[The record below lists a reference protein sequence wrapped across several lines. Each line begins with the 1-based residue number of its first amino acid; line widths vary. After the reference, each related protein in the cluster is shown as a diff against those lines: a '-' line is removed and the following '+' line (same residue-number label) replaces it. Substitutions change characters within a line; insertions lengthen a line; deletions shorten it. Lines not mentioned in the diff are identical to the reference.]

1 MILTGLLFLP
11 LFFIIPLFLLKREK
25 HLKIL
30 GLSLSVLHLIYGGFV
45 VYKFDTANL
54 QHQMVE
60 LVSLFK
66 PLGIHYSVGVDG
78 LSLLLSMLSLFLM
91 PLIILGTWES
101 MGSRIKP
108 YLISLFALQIC
119 MLGTF
124 LSLDIML
131 FYLFF
136 EASLIPML
144 LLMGMYGG
152 KERIFAAKK
161 FFIFTFSGS
170 ILLLGSIITMM
181 ILFESVNGYS
191 SSLMADLQLIQL
203 PFVKNT
209 VFSTQTVLFFGFFI
223 AFAVKAPL
231 FPLHTWLPDAHVEAP
246 TGGSVILAGLMLK
259 MGTYGMIRFLGMYFP
274 QASEQYSWAICIL
287 AIMGI
292 IYGAMVAFAQ
302 TDIKK
307 LVAYS
312 SVSHM
317 GYIVLG
323 IFCWNEIA
331 HQGASFQMISHGL
344 STGALFLMIGMLY
357 ERFKTREISDYGGLA
372 KVMPNFTIYFLII
385 TFSSIAVPLTNG
397 FIGEFLILMGAFAAN
412 KYYGLFAVTGVFL
425 GASYMLHMIKKVFF
439 GPVGDKLKSFKE
451 IDLSMREMVV
461 LTPIVIMIFLTG
473 IYPALVTDLLEKP
486 GDEVSR
492 EYVEQEESK
501 YAVK

>member
-11 LFFIIPLFLLKREK
+11 LLFIFPLFLLKKET

-30 GLSLSVLHLIYGGFV
+30 GFSLSVLHLVYGAFV
-45 VYKFDTANL
+45 AFKFDKGNL
-54 QHQMVE
+54 SHQMVE
-60 LVSLFK
+60 LANLFK
-66 PLGIHYSVGVDG
+66 PLGIHYSLGVDG
-78 LSLLLSMLSLFLM
+78 LSLLLCALSLILM
-91 PLIILGTWES
+91 PLIILGTWKS
-101 MGSRIKP
+101 MGPNVKP
-108 YLISLFALQIC
+108 YLIGLFSLQIC

-124 LSLDIML
+124 LSLDLIL

-144 LLMGMYGG
+144 LLMGIYGG

-181 ILFESVNGYS
+181 ILFESVNGYP

-209 VFSTQTVLFFGFFI
+209 IFSTQTVLFFGFFL

-274 QASEQYSWAICIL
+274 QASGEYSWAICIL

-302 TDIKK
+302 TDMKK

-357 ERFKTREISDYGGLA
+357 ERFKTREMSAYGGLA
-372 KVMPNFTIYFLII
+372 KVMPNFTIFFFII

-397 FIGEFLILMGAFAAN
+397 FIGEFLILTGAFAAN
-412 KYYGLFAVTGVFL
+412 KYYGIFAAAGIFL
-425 GASYMLHMIKKVFF
+425 GASYMLNMVKKVFF
-439 GPVGDKLKSFKE
+439 GPVTEKFKNLKD
-451 IDLSMREMVV
+451 IDLSIREMAV
-461 LTPIVIMIFLTG
+461 LSPIVIMIFLTG
-473 IYPALVTDLLEKP
+473 IYPSLITDVLEKP
-486 GDEVSR
+486 GDEISR
-492 EYVEQEESK
+492 EYVEGEGQ
-501 YAVK
+501 YATK